1 MSDRILRSRNNASA
15 LQDENLVEQQQTVQQ
30 QQQTVQQ
37 PIVQQQIVQ
46 QQTRIHM
53 TRVNPNYRPTIPMND
68 NARPYLSIE
77 MVKLN
82 NVKTVNERLIL

>member
-37 PIVQQQIVQ
+37 FVMQQ
-46 QQTRIHM
+46 
-53 TRVNPNYRPTIPMND
+53 
-68 NARPYLSIE
+68 
-77 MVKLN
+77 
-82 NVKTVNERLIL
+82 